1 MRTDGTHV
9 VAGERAIA
17 ELLAFAPA
25 RVRRLVVAAARLDH
39 EVVARARALGI
50 GVERAEPAA
59 LQRLADDGPAKGMV
73 ALADPPPLLELGALL
88 QRAAADPWA
97 RLVALDGVV
106 DPHNKGAILR
116 SAEFFGAAGALWPR
130 DRSAPVTAAVVRAS
144 AGASERLPLCEVGNF
159 ARALR
164 DCKDAGLWIV
174 GTVADGGQPLGELAR
189 PGVLPQQLVVVLGSE
204 HEGIRRLTREHCDF
218 LVTIERR
225 GAIAS
230 LNVSAA
236 AAVVLAALRAPS

>member
-25 RVRRLVVAAARLDH
+25 RVRRLVVAAARLAH

-73 ALADPPPLLELGALL
+73 ALAEPPPLLELGALL

-116 SAEFFGAAGALWPR
+116 SAEFFGAARRCGR

-144 AGASERLPLCEVGNF
+144 AGASEQLPLCEVGNF

-164 DCKDAGLWIV
+164 DCQDAGPWIV